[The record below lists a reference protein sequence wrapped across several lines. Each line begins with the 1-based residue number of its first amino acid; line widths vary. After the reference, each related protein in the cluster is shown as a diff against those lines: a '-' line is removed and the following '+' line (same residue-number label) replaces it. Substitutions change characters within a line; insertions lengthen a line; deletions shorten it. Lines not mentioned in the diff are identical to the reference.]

1 MLWQDK
7 LSLLPFLLKDEEK
20 FNKNWHWPS
29 SKTEKV
35 LLVAKS
41 SNCWNKRSSQPQSS
55 ARGGKA
61 TGQPLGQ
68 PRVGPVPALER
79 VGGSRP
85 CMQLQDIVR
94 SQMQGAPNDIDLCEG
109 D

>member
-55 ARGGKA
+55 ARG
-61 TGQPLGQ
+61 
-68 PRVGPVPALER
+68 RVKCVCLVWEKI
-79 VGGSRP
+79 VLL
-85 CMQLQDIVR
+85 LQTIR
-94 SQMQGAPNDIDLCEG
+94 AFFMLSIIPMKN
-109 D
+109 